1 MQAITQTQ
9 IITGGKKINTQI
21 TKNSFFGNREKIQ
34 IQSPTGAL
42 ICFLQKHNPPKKKKG
57 EKKGK
62 LYIKKKSYSRGFR
75 AEKGKG
81 TPKRNRNRRWVTSRS
96 LGLF

>member
-62 LYIKKKSYSRGFR
+62 LYIKKKVTHEVLEPRRGR
-75 AEKGKG
+75 ERRNG
-81 TPKRNRNRRWVTSRS
+81 TETE
-96 LGLF
+96 GG